1 MELQGKKIL
10 VGITGGIAAYKVC
23 EVISQIIQAGA
34 LVRGVMTEAAR
45 EFITPLSI
53 TTLCRYPVALD
64 EHFWQ
69 PIHQQPLHIQLA
81 EWADLL
87 VIAPLTAHT
96 LSKLAY
102 GLADNLLTNTV
113 LASTCPI
120 LVVPAMNTDMW
131 EQQVVQ
137 RNWINIC
144 GDGGEASSEENRYH
158 ALEPTSGLLACDRLG
173 KGRMAEP
180 EAIYS
185 YITSLLYTQGRRD
198 LGGKKVL
205 ISGGSTREY
214 LDAVRF
220 LGNPATG
227 KMGIALALAAYHRG
241 AEVIFVAGNI
251 DSSLLDSLPLL
262 ELIPVVTALEMHHK
276 MLHYFG
282 EADITIMAAAVADL
296 KPAQI
301 YADKLP
307 KSKLNSSLE
316 LSAVADIVAD
326 LGNRKQPHQKLVG
339 FAAQTGDI
347 ITPAQEK
354 LRRKKLDAIAANP
367 LDQPQSGFAGDY
379 NQAVLIDR
387 HQRQLQ
393 VLPCSKLHLAH
404 HIFDFVRTIDR

>member
-23 EVISQIIQAGA
+23 EVISQLVQAGA
-34 LVRGVMTEAAR
+34 SVRGVMTEAAR

-69 PIHQQPLHIQLA
+69 PVHQQPLHIQLA

-96 LSKLAY
+96 LGKLAM
-102 GLADNLLTNTV
+102 GLADNLLTTIV

-131 EQQVVQ
+131 LQRTVQ
-137 RNWINIC
+137 RNWLDIC
-144 GDGGEASSEENRYH
+144 EDSRYH
-158 ALEPTSGLLACDRLG
+158 CLEPNSGLLACDRIG
-173 KGRMAEP
+173 KGRMVEP
-180 EAIYS
+180 QAIYS

-198 LGGKKVL
+198 LRGKKVL

-214 LDAVRF
+214 IDAVRF
-220 LGNPATG
+220 MGNPATG
-227 KMGIALALAAYHRG
+227 KMGIALAHAAYHRG
-241 AEVIFVAGNI
+241 AEVFFVAGNI
-251 DSSLLDSLPLL
+251 DSSLLESLPLL
-262 ELIPVVTALEMHHK
+262 ELIPVVTALEMHQK

-296 KPAQI
+296 KPTQI
-301 YADKLP
+301 HADKLP
-307 KSKLNSSLE
+307 KSKLSSSLD
-316 LSAVADIVAD
+316 LSPVADVVAD

-354 LRRKKLDAIAANP
+354 LHRKKLDAIAANP
-367 LDQPQSGFAGDY
+367 IDQPQSGFAGDY

-404 HIFDFVRTIDR
+404 HIFDFVRTIDPSCLS

>member
-1 MELQGKKIL
+1 MELQGKKVL

-23 EVISQIIQAGA
+23 EVISQLIQAGA
-34 LVRGVMTEAAR
+34 SVRGIMTEAAR
-45 EFITPLSI
+45 EFITPLAV

-81 EWADLL
+81 EWADLF

-96 LSKLAY
+96 LGKLAM

-120 LVVPAMNTDMW
+120 LLAPAMNTDMW
-131 EQQVVQ
+131 LQPTVQ
-137 RNWINIC
+137 RNWLDISRNV
-144 GDGGEASSEENRYH
+144 GKASPEENRYH
-158 ALEPTSGLLACDRLG
+158 CLEPDIGLLACDRVG

-198 LGGKKVL
+198 LWGKKVL

-214 LDAVRF
+214 IDAVRF
-220 LGNPATG
+220 MGNPATG
-227 KMGIALALAAYHRG
+227 KMGIALAHAAHHRG
-241 AEVIFVAGNI
+241 AEVVFVAGNI
-251 DSSLLDSLPLL
+251 DSSLLKSLPSVDLV
-262 ELIPVVTALEMHHK
+262 PVVTSVEMHHQ

-282 EADITIMAAAVADL
+282 EAQITIMAAAVADL
-296 KPAQI
+296 KPSEI
-301 YADKLP
+301 HADKLP
-307 KSKLNSSLE
+307 KSKLSSSLK
-316 LSAVADIVAD
+316 LLPVADIVAD

-347 ITPAQEK
+347 VTPAQEK

-367 LDQPQSGFAGDY
+367 IDQPQSGFAGDY

-404 HIFDFVRTIDR
+404 HIFDFVRTI

>member
-1 MELQGKKIL
+1 MELQGKKVL

-23 EVISQIIQAGA
+23 EVISQLIQAGA
-34 LVRGVMTEAAR
+34 SVRGIMTEAAR
-45 EFITPLSI
+45 EFITPLAI

-64 EHFWQ
+64 EHLWQ

-96 LSKLAY
+96 LGKLAM

-131 EQQVVQ
+131 SQRTVQ
-137 RNWINIC
+137 RNWQEIC
-144 GDGGEASSEENRYH
+144 GNVGQASTEENRYH
-158 ALEPTSGLLACDRLG
+158 TLEPDIGLLACDRIG

-185 YITSLLYTQGRRD
+185 YITSLLYTQGRCD
-198 LGGKKVL
+198 LRGKKVL

-214 LDAVRF
+214 IDAVRF
-220 LGNPATG
+220 MGNPATG
-227 KMGIALALAAYHRG
+227 KMGIALAHAAHHRG

-251 DSSLLDSLPLL
+251 DAHLLNSLPSVD
-262 ELIPVVTALEMHHK
+262 LIPVVTALEMHHQ

-282 EADITIMAAAVADL
+282 EAQITIMAAAVADF
-296 KPAQI
+296 KPAKI
-301 YADKLP
+301 HADKLP
-307 KSKLNSSLE
+307 KSKLSSSLE
-316 LSAVADIVAD
+316 LSPVVDIVAD
-326 LGNRKQPHQKLVG
+326 LGDRKQPHQKLVG

-347 ITPAQEK
+347 VTPAQEK

-367 LDQPQSGFAGDY
+367 IDQPQSGFAGDY

-404 HIFDFVRTIDR
+404 HIFDFVRTI

>member
-23 EVISQIIQAGA
+23 EVISQLIQAGA
-34 LVRGVMTEAAR
+34 SVRGIMTEAAR
-45 EFITPLSI
+45 EFITPLSV

-64 EHFWQ
+64 EHLWQ
-69 PIHQQPLHIQLA
+69 PIHQQPLHIHLA

-96 LSKLAY
+96 LGKLAH

-137 RNWINIC
+137 RNWSDIC
-144 GDGGEASSEENRYH
+144 GDDRYH
-158 ALEPTSGLLACDRLG
+158 TLEPNSGLLACDRLG

-180 EAIYS
+180 DAIYS
-185 YITSLLYTQGRRD
+185 YIISLLYTQGRRD
-198 LGGKKVL
+198 LQGKKVL

-214 LDAVRF
+214 FDAVRF

-251 DSSLLDSLPLL
+251 DSGLLDSLPLL
-262 ELIPVVTALEMHHK
+262 ELIPVATALEMHHK

-296 KPAQI
+296 KPAQV

-307 KSKLNSSLE
+307 KHKLKSPLE
-316 LSAVADIVAD
+316 LLPVADIVAD

-367 LDQPQSGFAGDY
+367 VDQPRSGFAGDY

-387 HQRQLQ
+387 HERQLQ

-404 HIFDFVRTIDR
+404 HIFDFLRTIDR

>member
-1 MELQGKKIL
+1 MELQGKKVL

-23 EVISQIIQAGA
+23 EVISQLVQAGA
-34 LVRGVMTEAAR
+34 SVRGIMTEAAR
-45 EFITPLSI
+45 EFITPLTV

-64 EHFWQ
+64 EHLWQ

-96 LSKLAY
+96 LGKLAI

-120 LVVPAMNTDMW
+120 LIAPAMNTDMW
-131 EQQVVQ
+131 LQRTVQ
-137 RNWINIC
+137 RNWVEIC
-144 GDGGEASSEENRYH
+144 GDDRYH
-158 ALEPTSGLLACDRLG
+158 VLEPDIGLLACDRMG

-180 EAIYS
+180 ETIYS

-198 LGGKKVL
+198 LLGKKVL

-214 LDAVRF
+214 IDAVRF
-220 LGNPATG
+220 IGNPATG
-227 KMGIALALAAYHRG
+227 KMGIALAHAAHHRG
-241 AEVIFVAGNI
+241 AEVIFIAGNI
-251 DSSLLDSLPLL
+251 DSRLLNSLPSLDL
-262 ELIPVVTALEMHHK
+262 VPVVTALEMHQK

-282 EADITIMAAAVADL
+282 EAEITIMAAAVADL
-296 KPAQI
+296 KPAEVHP
-301 YADKLP
+301 DKLP
-307 KSKLNSSLE
+307 KSKLSSSLK
-316 LSAVADIVAD
+316 LSPVADIVAD

-347 ITPAQEK
+347 VTPAQEK

-367 LDQPQSGFAGDY
+367 IDQPQSGFAGDY

-404 HIFDFVRTIDR
+404 HIFDFVRTI

>member
-10 VGITGGIAAYKVC
+10 VGICGGIAAYKIC
-23 EVISQIIQAGA
+23 GLISQLVQAGA
-34 LVRGVMTEAAR
+34 SVRGILTAGAR

-64 EHFWQ
+64 EHLWE
-69 PIHQQPLHIQLA
+69 PTHQQPLHIQLG

-96 LSKLAY
+96 LGKLAT

-131 EQQVVQ
+131 WQRPVQ
-137 RNWINIC
+137 RNWHDL
-144 GDGGEASSEENRYH
+144 GTDDRYH
-158 ALEPTSGLLACDRLG
+158 CLVPEVGLLACDRTG
-173 KGRMAEP
+173 QGRMAEP

-185 YITSLLYTQGRRD
+185 YIKSLVYTQGWRD
-198 LGGKKVL
+198 LRGRKVL

-220 LGNPATG
+220 LGNPSTG
-227 KMGIALALAAYHRG
+227 KMGIALAYAAYHRG
-241 AEVIFVAGNI
+241 AEVTFVAGNI
-251 DSSLLDSLPLL
+251 APELLTALPPM
-262 ELIPVVTALEMHHK
+262 ELVTVVTATEMHQK
-276 MLHYFG
+276 MLEYFPT
-282 EADITIMAAAVADL
+282 ADLTIMAAAVADL
-296 KPAQI
+296 KPAQSHP
-301 YADKLP
+301 DKLP
-307 KSKLNSSLE
+307 KDKLNSPLK
-316 LSAVADIVAD
+316 LLPVADIVAD
-326 LGNRKQPHQKLVG
+326 LGKQKQSHQQLVG

-347 ITPAQEK
+347 IAPAEEK
-354 LRRKKLDAIAANP
+354 LYRKNLDAIAANP
-367 LDQPQSGFAGDY
+367 VDQPQSGFAGDR

-404 HIFDFVRTIDR
+404 HIFDFVRTIDP